1 MNDIVQI
8 ISTVGF
14 PIVAVMGMSYFFMM
28 MWKAQNE
35 QNVRREEELMNIV
48 RDLSGKLADLGRIV
62 DENTKMLVV
71 LSEKIESVENK
82 IEGN

>member
-1 MNDIVQI
+1 MNEIVQI

>member
-1 MNDIVQI
+1 MNEIVQI

-14 PIVAVMGMSYFFMM
+14 PIVAVMGMSYFFMI
-28 MWKAQNE
+28 MWKTQNE

-62 DENTKMLVV
+62 DENTKMIVV
-71 LSEKIESVENK
+71 LSEKIEAVENK

>member
-1 MNDIVQI
+1 MNEIVQI

-14 PIVAVMGMSYFFMM
+14 PIVAVLGMSYFFMI

>member
-1 MNDIVQI
+1 MNEIVQI

-14 PIVAVMGMSYFFMM
+14 PIVAVMGMSYFFLI

-35 QNVRREEELMNIV
+35 QNIRREEELMNIV

>member
-1 MNDIVQI
+1 MNEIVQI

-14 PIVAVMGMSYFFMM
+14 PIVAVMGMSYFFMV

>member
-14 PIVAVMGMSYFFMM
+14 PIVAVMGMSYFFMV

-71 LSEKIESVENK
+71 LSEKVESVENK

>member
-14 PIVAVMGMSYFFMM
+14 PIVAVLGMSYFFMV

-71 LSEKIESVENK
+71 LSEKVESVENK

>member
-14 PIVAVMGMSYFFMM
+14 PIVAVLGMSYFFMI

-35 QNVRREEELMNIV
+35 QNIRREEELMNIV